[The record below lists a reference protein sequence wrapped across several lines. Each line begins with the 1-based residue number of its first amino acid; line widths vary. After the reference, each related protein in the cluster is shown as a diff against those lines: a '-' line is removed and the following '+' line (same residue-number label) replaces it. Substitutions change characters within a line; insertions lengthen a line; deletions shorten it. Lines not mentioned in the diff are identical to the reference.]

1 MKKEAKK
8 TNPFVVFIKT
18 ILIIFLVLILLLAGL
33 FTFSA
38 LDKKDSLSV
47 IPNDYAIYI
56 HTDSIW
62 DSLEPLLDLQAAD
75 IYLSSP
81 SLIQFR
87 GLFMNLRSS
96 NLRSNKILSFVA
108 SRPVTATLYTNQ
120 QSEENE
126 KTPQSFVAV
135 ANLGYLSAATRLLPL
150 YKSLLPIDIVS
161 KDNHYEIKF
170 KDSSFY
176 FKPEKN
182 LVVISNNLDY
192 LNQAIEKDNSLYLT
206 AEQKT
211 ELSKKNE
218 KSIRLLANTQKLA
231 KTFTEGHDL
240 LSKLTTILTENKLS
254 EVSFEITDQ
263 AIQLQAKLPFEITE
277 NQESFESIL
286 SKKSTMPNLLTHF
299 PEVLQ
304 YYTTINAGSLEE
316 LKNALFPLFPAEK
329 NPDELWKKADSMCNM
344 FLSISLEELLFS
356 WTGEEFAAFGIRG
369 HNEPVFAIQI
379 KDEAQRQLIFEKIIS
394 SFLIKNDASL
404 ILNGVRLPQLQLP
417 GFINSLL
424 SLFNINIPF
433 PYYVENDG
441 FIYFSESPE
450 SLCQLITSIQDG
462 TKLSKTENWKDVSSE
477 QKLES
482 TISLFYDLEHS
493 IPFFLRGQS
502 ELSEVLKLYSIGRFD
517 LRIEDSAISF
527 QLQAIARNSGDLR
540 AIPGFPIS
548 LEENAKSDYTLHS
561 ENSSSPNT
569 VYWLEDSK
577 IIKALDVS
585 STRISSYKMPESSV
599 IQAAPKKLQNNG
611 ALWAVSKN
619 GIIYLFDNKLNPI
632 KNFPLLCEEKTTGII
647 TATENNLL
655 VPLENGNILVVDQD
669 ANISTIELEPMGNLK
684 AAPQALGN
692 NVALYYKGFIGEIY
706 FIENGICKNSEEAE
720 LVDGIAFGAP
730 AMLQKDQNI
739 YTAFITQNGTL
750 YLWEN
755 GVPATDKLIKLN
767 NIFNTNVVASN
778 NYFYALGSDATLYK
792 ISINGSFTCV
802 KIPEHTAKN
811 GYISVAKNFRKDN
824 AGIFIC
830 PDANTLYG
838 FTENLELISGFPLVG
853 YGKPAFADING
864 DKNLDCITITIDK
877 KLNAWNLR

>member
-1 MKKEAKK
+1 MKKESKK
-8 TNPFVVFIKT
+8 TNPFLTFIKT
-18 ILIIFLVLILLLAGL
+18 LLIIFLILILLLAGL

-47 IPNDYAIYI
+47 IPNDYSIYL

-81 SLIQFR
+81 SLVQFR
-87 GLFMNLRSS
+87 GMFMNLRSS
-96 NLRSNKILSFVA
+96 NLRSNKILKFIA
-108 SRPVTATLYTNQ
+108 ARPVTATLYTNQ
-120 QSEENE
+120 NSDENE
-126 KTPQSFVAV
+126 KSAQSFVAV
-135 ANLGYLSAATRLLPL
+135 ANLGYLSAATRLFPL
-150 YKSLLPIDIVS
+150 YKSLLPIEIIS
-161 KDNHYEIKF
+161 QENHYEIKL

-176 FKPEKN
+176 FKPVKN
-182 LVVISNNLDY
+182 LLVISNSEDY

-206 AEQKT
+206 AEQKS
-211 ELSKKNE
+211 ELAKKND

-231 KTFTEGHDL
+231 KSFTEGHEL
-240 LSKLTTILTENKLS
+240 LSKLTTVLTENKLS
-254 EVSFEITDQ
+254 EVSFEITDK
-263 AIQLQAKLPFEITE
+263 AIQLQANLPFELSQ
-277 NQESFESIL
+277 NKESFESLL

-299 PEVLQ
+299 PEVVQ
-304 YYTTINAGSLEE
+304 YYTTINAGSIEE
-316 LKNALFPLFPAEK
+316 LKTALFPLFPAEK

-356 WTGEEFAAFGIRG
+356 WTGEEFSAFGIRG

-379 KDEAQRQLIFEKIIS
+379 KDEDQRQLVFEKIIS

-433 PYYVENDG
+433 PYSVENDG

-493 IPFFLRGQS
+493 VPFFLRGQS

-540 AIPGFPIS
+540 AIPGFPIP
-548 LEENAKSDYTLHS
+548 LEEDVKSDYTLHS
-561 ENSSSPNT
+561 EKSSSPNT
-569 VYWLEDSK
+569 VYWLEDSQ
-577 IIKALDVS
+577 IIKALEVS
-585 STRISSYKMPESSV
+585 STKISSYKMPESSV

-619 GIIYLFDNKLNPI
+619 GVIYLFDSKLNPI

-655 VPLENGNILVVDQD
+655 VPLESGNILVVDQN

-706 FIENGICKNSEEAE
+706 FIENGICKNPDEAE

-730 AMLQKDQNI
+730 AMLQKDQSI

-755 GVPATDKLIKLN
+755 
-767 NIFNTNVVASN
+767 
-778 NYFYALGSDATLYK
+778 
-792 ISINGSFTCV
+792 
-802 KIPEHTAKN
+802 
-811 GYISVAKNFRKDN
+811 
-824 AGIFIC
+824 
-830 PDANTLYG
+830 
-838 FTENLELISGFPLVG
+838 
-853 YGKPAFADING
+853 
-864 DKNLDCITITIDK
+864 
-877 KLNAWNLR
+877 

>member
-1 MKKEAKK
+1 MKKESKK
-8 TNPFVVFIKT
+8 TNPFLTFIKT
-18 ILIIFLVLILLLAGL
+18 LLIIFLILILLLAGL

-47 IPNDYAIYI
+47 IPNDYSIYL

-81 SLIQFR
+81 SLVQFR
-87 GLFMNLRSS
+87 GMFMNLRSS
-96 NLRSNKILSFVA
+96 NLRSNKILKFIA
-108 SRPVTATLYTNQ
+108 ARPVTATLYTNQ
-120 QSEENE
+120 NSDENE
-126 KTPQSFVAV
+126 KSAQSFVAV
-135 ANLGYLSAATRLLPL
+135 ANLGYLSAATRLFPL
-150 YKSLLPIDIVS
+150 YKSLLPIEIIS
-161 KDNHYEIKF
+161 QENHYEIKL

-176 FKPEKN
+176 FKPVKN
-182 LVVISNNLDY
+182 LLVISNSEDY

-206 AEQKT
+206 AEQKS
-211 ELSKKNE
+211 ELSKKNN
-218 KSIRLLANTQKLA
+218 KSIRLLADTQKLA
-231 KTFTEGHDL
+231 KSFTEGHDL
-240 LSKLTTILTENKLS
+240 LSKLTTVLTENKLS
-254 EVSFEITDQ
+254 EVSFEITDK
-263 AIQLQAKLPFEITE
+263 AIQLQANLPFELSQ
-277 NQESFESIL
+277 NKESFESLL

-299 PEVLQ
+299 PEVVQ
-304 YYTTINAGSLEE
+304 YYTTINAGALEE
-316 LKNALFPLFPAEK
+316 LKTALFPLFPAEK

-356 WTGEEFAAFGIRG
+356 WTGEEFSAFGIRG

-379 KDEAQRQLIFEKIIS
+379 KDEDQRQLVFEKIIS

-493 IPFFLRGQS
+493 VPFFLRGQS

-540 AIPGFPIS
+540 AIPGFPIP
-548 LEENAKSDYTLHS
+548 LEEASKSDYTLHS
-561 ENSSSPNT
+561 EKSSSPNT
-569 VYWLEDSK
+569 VYWLEDSQ
-577 IIKALDVS
+577 IIKALEVS
-585 STRISSYKMPESSV
+585 STKISSYKMPESSV

-619 GIIYLFDNKLNPI
+619 GVIYLFDSKLNPI

-655 VPLENGNILVVDQD
+655 VPLESGNILVVDQN

-706 FIENGICKNSEEAE
+706 FIENGICKNPEEAE

-730 AMLQKDQNI
+730 AMLQKDQNN

-755 GVPATDKLIKLN
+755 GIPATDKIIKLN

-792 ISINGSFTCV
+792 IATDGSFTCV

-853 YGKPAFADING
+853 YGIPAFADING

>member
-1 MKKEAKK
+1 MKKESKK
-8 TNPFVVFIKT
+8 TNPFLTFIKT
-18 ILIIFLVLILLLAGL
+18 LLIIFLILILLLAGL

-47 IPNDYAIYI
+47 IPNDYSIYL

-81 SLIQFR
+81 SLVQFR
-87 GLFMNLRSS
+87 GMFMNLRSS
-96 NLRSNKILSFVA
+96 NLRSNKILKFIA
-108 SRPVTATLYTNQ
+108 ARPVTATLYTNQ
-120 QSEENE
+120 NSDENE
-126 KTPQSFVAV
+126 KSAQSFVAV
-135 ANLGYLSAATRLLPL
+135 ANLGYLSAATRLFPL
-150 YKSLLPIDIVS
+150 YKSLLPIEIIS
-161 KDNHYEIKF
+161 QENHYEIKL

-176 FKPEKN
+176 FKPVKN
-182 LVVISNNLDY
+182 LLVISNSEDY

-206 AEQKT
+206 AEQKS
-211 ELSKKNE
+211 ELSKKND

-240 LSKLTTILTENKLS
+240 LSKLTTVLTENKLS

-263 AIQLQAKLPFEITE
+263 AIQLQANLPFELTQ
-277 NQESFESIL
+277 NKESFESLL

-299 PEVLQ
+299 PEVVQ

-316 LKNALFPLFPAEK
+316 LKTALFPLFPAEK

-356 WTGEEFAAFGIRG
+356 WTGEEFSAFGIRG

-379 KDEAQRQLIFEKIIS
+379 KDEDQRQLVFEKIIS

-493 IPFFLRGQS
+493 VPFFLRGQS

-540 AIPGFPIS
+540 AIPGFPIP
-548 LEENAKSDYTLHS
+548 LEEDVKSDYTLHS
-561 ENSSSPNT
+561 EKSSSPDT
-569 VYWLEDSK
+569 VYWLEDSQ
-577 IIKALDVS
+577 IIKALEVS
-585 STRISSYKMPESSV
+585 STKISSYKMPESST

-619 GIIYLFDNKLNPI
+619 GVIYLFDSKLNPI

-655 VPLENGNILVVDQD
+655 VPLESGNILVVDQN
-669 ANISTIELEPMGNLK
+669 ANISTIELEPMGSLK

-706 FIENGICKNSEEAE
+706 FIENGICKNPEEAE

-730 AMLQKDQNI
+730 AMLQKDQSI

-792 ISINGSFTCV
+792 IATDGSFTCV

-853 YGKPAFADING
+853 YGIPAFADING

>member
-1 MKKEAKK
+1 MKKESKK
-8 TNPFVVFIKT
+8 TNPFLTFIKT
-18 ILIIFLVLILLLAGL
+18 LLIIFLILILLLAGL

-47 IPNDYAIYI
+47 IPNDYSIYL

-81 SLIQFR
+81 SLVQFR
-87 GLFMNLRSS
+87 GMFMNLRSS
-96 NLRSNKILSFVA
+96 NLRSNKILKFIA
-108 SRPVTATLYTNQ
+108 ARPVTATLYTNQ
-120 QSEENE
+120 NSDENE
-126 KTPQSFVAV
+126 KSAQSFVAV
-135 ANLGYLSAATRLLPL
+135 ANLGYLSAATRLFPL
-150 YKSLLPIDIVS
+150 YKSHLPIEIIS
-161 KDNHYEIKF
+161 QENHYEIKL

-176 FKPEKN
+176 FKPVKN
-182 LVVISNNLDY
+182 LLVISNSEDY

-206 AEQKT
+206 AEQKS
-211 ELSKKNE
+211 ELSKKNN
-218 KSIRLLANTQKLA
+218 KSIRLLADTQKLA
-231 KTFTEGHDL
+231 KSFTEGHDL
-240 LSKLTTILTENKLS
+240 LSKLTTVLTENKLS

-263 AIQLQAKLPFEITE
+263 AIQLQANLPFELSQ
-277 NQESFESIL
+277 NKESFESLL

-299 PEVLQ
+299 PEVVQ
-304 YYTTINAGSLEE
+304 YYTTINAGSIEE
-316 LKNALFPLFPAEK
+316 LKTALFPLFPAEK

-356 WTGEEFAAFGIRG
+356 WTGEEFSAFGIRG

-379 KDEAQRQLIFEKIIS
+379 KDEDQRQLVFEKIIS

-493 IPFFLRGQS
+493 VPFFLRGQS

-540 AIPGFPIS
+540 AIPGFPIP
-548 LEENAKSDYTLHS
+548 LEEDVKSDYTLHS
-561 ENSSSPNT
+561 EKSSSPNT
-569 VYWLEDSK
+569 VYWLEDSQ
-577 IIKALDVS
+577 IIKALEVS
-585 STRISSYKMPESSV
+585 STKISSYKMPESSV

-619 GIIYLFDNKLNPI
+619 GVIYLFDSKLNPI

-655 VPLENGNILVVDQD
+655 VPLESGNILVVDQN

-706 FIENGICKNSEEAE
+706 FIENGICKNPDEAE

-730 AMLQKDQNI
+730 AMLQKDQSI

-792 ISINGSFTCV
+792 IATDGSFTCV

-853 YGKPAFADING
+853 YGIPSFADING

>member
-1 MKKEAKK
+1 MKKESKK
-8 TNPFVVFIKT
+8 TNPFLTFIKT
-18 ILIIFLVLILLLAGL
+18 LLIIFLILILLLAGL

-47 IPNDYAIYI
+47 IPNDYSIYL

-81 SLIQFR
+81 SLVQFR
-87 GLFMNLRSS
+87 GMFMNLRSS
-96 NLRSNKILSFVA
+96 NLRSNKILKFIA
-108 SRPVTATLYTNQ
+108 ARPVTATLYTNQ
-120 QSEENE
+120 NSDENE
-126 KTPQSFVAV
+126 KSAQSFVAV
-135 ANLGYLSAATRLLPL
+135 ANLGYLSAATRLFPL
-150 YKSLLPIDIVS
+150 YKSLLPIEIIS
-161 KDNHYEIKF
+161 QENHYEIKL

-176 FKPEKN
+176 FKPVKN
-182 LVVISNNLDY
+182 LLVISNSEDY

-206 AEQKT
+206 AEQKS
-211 ELSKKNE
+211 ELAKKND

-231 KTFTEGHDL
+231 KSFTEGHEL
-240 LSKLTTILTENKLS
+240 LSKLTTVLTENKLS
-254 EVSFEITDQ
+254 EVSFEITDK
-263 AIQLQAKLPFEITE
+263 AIQLQANLPFELSQ
-277 NQESFESIL
+277 NKESFESLL

-299 PEVLQ
+299 PEVVQ
-304 YYTTINAGSLEE
+304 YYTTINAGSIEE
-316 LKNALFPLFPAEK
+316 LKTALFPLFPAEK

-356 WTGEEFAAFGIRG
+356 WTGEEFSAFGIRG

-379 KDEAQRQLIFEKIIS
+379 KDEDQRQLVFEKIIS

-493 IPFFLRGQS
+493 VPFFLRGQS

-540 AIPGFPIS
+540 AIPGFPIP
-548 LEENAKSDYTLHS
+548 LEEDVKSDYTLHS
-561 ENSSSPNT
+561 EKSSSPNT
-569 VYWLEDSK
+569 VYWLEDSQ
-577 IIKALDVS
+577 IIKALEVS
-585 STRISSYKMPESSV
+585 STKISSYKMPESSV

-619 GIIYLFDNKLNPI
+619 GVIYLFDSKLNPI

-655 VPLENGNILVVDQD
+655 VPLESGNILVVDQN

-706 FIENGICKNSEEAE
+706 FIENGICKNPDEAE

-730 AMLQKDQNI
+730 AMLQKDQSI

-755 GVPATDKLIKLN
+755 
-767 NIFNTNVVASN
+767 
-778 NYFYALGSDATLYK
+778 
-792 ISINGSFTCV
+792 
-802 KIPEHTAKN
+802 
-811 GYISVAKNFRKDN
+811 
-824 AGIFIC
+824 
-830 PDANTLYG
+830 
-838 FTENLELISGFPLVG
+838 
-853 YGKPAFADING
+853 
-864 DKNLDCITITIDK
+864 
-877 KLNAWNLR
+877 